1 LDRNDVGDPAASA
14 AAPQFPA
21 GNRLASPGALHRADG
36 GWHQRSEFAGALR
49 EWRRR
54 RRVRQLELALDA
66 GTTQRYISFIESDR
80 SVPGRQMVIRLAEAL
95 DVPLR
100 ERNSLLLAAGYAPA
114 YDETDLHPIR
124 DALERLLAGHRPY
137 PAVIADRHGD
147 LVSGNAAFWALIEGV
162 APDLLEPPISV
173 ARMILDPRR
182 LAPRI
187 ANLDVYAWHVI
198 DALGEKSRRYP
209 DERLDALA
217 AELEQVVPA
226 RGRPE
231 ANHLG
236 YAVPLRLR
244 SPNGELTLLTTL
256 AHFATSIDVTVSE
269 LSLEAFLP
277 GDAATADAL
286 AIADPGGPTGI
297 SS

>member
-1 LDRNDVGDPAASA
+1 MAVGT
-14 AAPQFPA
+14 
-21 GNRLASPGALHRADG
+21 
-36 GWHQRSEFAGALR
+36 QRSEFARALR

-54 RRVRQLELALDA
+54 RRVSQLELALDA

-80 SVPGRQMVIRLAEAL
+80 SIPGRQMVVRLAEAL
-95 DVPLR
+95 QVPLR
-100 ERNSLLLAAGYAPA
+100 ERNALLLAAGYAPA
-114 YDETDLHPIR
+114 YDETDLADPKLGPIR
-124 DALERLLAGHRPY
+124 IALERLLTGHRPY

-147 LVSGNAAFWALIEGV
+147 LVSGNEAFWNLIEGV
-162 APDLLEPPISV
+162 ARDLLEPPMSI
-173 ARMILDPRR
+173 ARVILDPRG

-198 DALGEKSRRYP
+198 DALREKSRRYP
-209 DERLDALA
+209 DERLDAVVA
-217 AELEQVVPA
+217 DLEQAVPG
-226 RGRPE
+226 RGRPA

-256 AHFATSIDVTVSE
+256 AHFATAIDVTVSE

-277 GDAATADAL
+277 ADAPTAKAL
-286 AIADPGGPTGI
+286 AIADRRGRAG
-297 SS
+297 